1 MPPASSSDRPAFL
14 ITIDTE
20 GDNLWLRPREI
31 TTWNAR
37 FLPRFQSLSERYGL
51 QPVYLANYEMAV
63 CPDFQAFARDA
74 LARGAAEIGMHLHA
88 WNSPPI
94 LPLTGDDF
102 AHQPFLIEYPE
113 SAIRQKVAFLT
124 DLLESTF
131 GVKMK
136 SHRAGRW
143 SFNAL
148 YARVLVEHGYR
159 VDCSVTPLVS
169 WKQHLGD
176 PRQSGGTD
184 FSAFPALPYRMDPG
198 DIRKPG
204 ASGLLEVPM
213 TILSLEPGPVA
224 ALQRRL
230 PARSLPSRALR
241 RFFPPAVWLRPN
253 GANRGELLRVL
264 SRALDQRRPC
274 VEFML
279 HSSEFMPG
287 GSPTF
292 PSEREIERLYEDLE
306 ALFESAAARF
316 RGATLSAFAESLV
329 SSTSGEAPSRGV
341 R

>member
-1 MPPASSSDRPAFL
+1 MPPAPSSDRPAFL

-20 GDNLWLRPREI
+20 GDNLWSQPREI
-31 TTWNAR
+31 TTRNSR
-37 FLPRFQSLSERYGL
+37 FLPRFQSLCERYGL

-63 CPDFQAFARDA
+63 CPDFQAFGRDA

-88 WNSPPI
+88 WNSPPVA
-94 LPLTGDDF
+94 PLTADDL

-113 SAIRQKVAFLT
+113 SAIREKVARMNG
-124 DLLESTF
+124 LLESTF
-131 GVKMK
+131 NVKMK

-169 WKQHLGD
+169 WKAHLGD

-184 FSAFPALPYRMDPG
+184 FSAFPALPYRVDLR
-198 DIRKPG
+198 DIRNPG
-204 ASGLLEVPM
+204 ASELLEVPM
-213 TILSLEPGPVA
+213 TILSLEPPAVA
-224 ALQRRL
+224 AVRRRL
-230 PARSLPSRALR
+230 PARSLPARALR
-241 RFFPPAVWLRPN
+241 SFFPPVAWLRPN
-253 GANRGELLRVL
+253 GSNRAEMLRIL
-264 SRALDQRRPC
+264 SRALEERRPC

-292 PSEREIERLYEDLE
+292 PGERAIETLYEDME
-306 ALFESAAARF
+306 ALFERAASRF
-316 RGATLSAFAESLV
+316 RGATLSAFAERFIA
-329 SSTSGEAPSRGV
+329 GAPDCLSRTAN